1 MSSDAPR
8 PTSHSIGIRL
18 LINKSVVAWVVSA
31 AVLLGVLALP
41 SMAHAAISA
50 SDRVD
55 GRSPSELGVPRDAM
69 PDVSMRAGAL
79 VTSDGRVLW
88 SREAGARRSI
98 ASLTKVMVAVVAM
111 ENAEP
116 TEVVTV
122 SREAQKVGES
132 TSFLREGQRLPLSEL
147 LEALLIKSGNDA
159 SVAIAVHVSGS
170 EAAFVDL
177 MNSKAQELGLKQT
190 RFVNSHGLD
199 AKGHHSSAEDMAVLA
214 RYAMSKPEFSRIVRK
229 KRARIGSGKGSI
241 TVDNTNLLIGNYTGV
256 NGVKTGFT
264 SQAGYCLI
272 GSARRGDVS
281 LLAVVLGTGSDV
293 RRIREARELLDFGFA
308 HFRAQRLVSAGTV
321 IGEAPVTDYLDLTVP
336 AAVSQDMTATVLDFA
351 GPITRTVSMSA
362 VEAPVRAGDK
372 VGVAT
377 FTQAGDIVATIS
389 LVATADVPRPN
400 LFERVGIALARAWRA
415 LSGVG

>member
-1 MSSDAPR
+1 MSSDAPQ
-8 PTSHSIGIRL
+8 PTRHSIGIHP
-18 LINKSVVAWVVSA
+18 LINKSVPWVVC
-31 AVLLGVLALP
+31 AVVVLSTLALP
-41 SMAHAAISA
+41 SFAHAVVTA

-55 GRSPSELGVPRDAM
+55 GKPPAELGVPRDAM
-69 PDVSMRAGAL
+69 PDVSMKAGVL

-88 SREAGARRSI
+88 SRAPEARRSI

-111 ENAEP
+111 ENADPAEM
-116 TEVVTV
+116 VTV
-122 SREAQKVGES
+122 GREAQGVGES
-132 TSFLREGQRLPLSEL
+132 TSFLREDQRLPLSEL

-159 SVAIAVHVSGS
+159 SIAIAVHVSGS

-177 MNSKAQELGLKQT
+177 MNAKAEELGLKQT

-214 RYAMSKPEFSRIVRK
+214 RYAMSKPAFSSIVRK

-241 TVDNTNLLIGNYTGV
+241 TVENTNLLIGNYTGV

-272 GSARRGDVS
+272 GSASRGDVG

-321 IGEAPVTDYLDLTVP
+321 IGEAPVSDYLELTVP

-351 GPITRTVSMSA
+351 GPITRTVSMSV
-362 VEAPVRAGDK
+362 VEAPVSAGDK

-377 FTQAGDIVATIS
+377 FTQAGDVVATIS
-389 LVATADVPRPN
+389 LVATTDVPKPN
-400 LFERVGIALARAWRA
+400 LFERVGIAVARAWRA
-415 LSGVG
+415 LSGAG